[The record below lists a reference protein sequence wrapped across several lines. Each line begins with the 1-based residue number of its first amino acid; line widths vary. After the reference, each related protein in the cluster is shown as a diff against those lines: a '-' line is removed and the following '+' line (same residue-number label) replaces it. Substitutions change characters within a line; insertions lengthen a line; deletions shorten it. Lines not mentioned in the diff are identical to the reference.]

1 MSQTI
6 TVTYDGTF
14 SGFLTTIFETYEY
27 KWNNPIIKPN
37 NQFETELF
45 STAHHVITEDTKTA
59 RVAASLK
66 KLLGAASFTR
76 LYYAFLSENPG
87 IENTMLNVV
96 RYAFK
101 AQKNVIADYGNS
113 DVLEISKIAK
123 KVGREKHRMEAFVR
137 FQETKDG
144 IYFSN
149 IEPDFNVLPL
159 IKKHFESRY
168 ADQKWIIYD
177 LKRSYGL
184 FYNLEHT
191 QSIHLEFD
199 KNFSITDP
207 KAVFSSEELQHQ
219 VLWKD
224 YFKHTNIEERIN
236 TALHIKH
243 VPKRYWKYL
252 TEKQ

>member
-6 TVTYDGTF
+6 LYDGTF
-14 SGFLTTIFETYEY
+14 SGFLTAVFEVYEY
-27 KWNNPIIKPN
+27 KWANPIIKPAM
-37 NQFETELF
+37 QFETELF
-45 STAHHVITEDTKTA
+45 FEAHQVVTDTVKSK
-59 RVAASLK
+59 RVARALK
-66 KLLGAASFTR
+66 NLLGPSGFHK
-76 LYYAFLSENPG
+76 LYCAFLSEIPT
-87 IENTMLNVV
+87 IENTLINGI
-96 RYAFK
+96 RYAFS
-101 AQKNVIADYGNS
+101 AETNIIYDYSNE
-113 DVLEISKIAK
+113 DVLQISKIAR

-137 FQETKDG
+137 FQETKDH
-144 IYFSN
+144 IYFAN

-159 IKKHFESRY
+159 IKNHFESRY

-184 FYNLEHT
+184 FYNLEYT

-199 KNFSITDP
+199 KNLSTTDA
-207 KAVFSSEELQHQ
+207 KSEWFSEEEMRHQ

-224 YFKHTNIEERIN
+224 YFKSTNIEERIN
-236 TALHIKH
+236 TTLHIKH